1 MKPTVTPVP
10 SPNRLLEKRNAQ
22 GRHVP
27 SPQAGWGDVV
37 PQRDVCCPT
46 VPFVTWNATDG
57 TWNAF
62 PCFGQRLGFMRPS
75 I

>member
-1 MKPTVTPVP
+1 MKPTITPVP

-37 PQRDVCCPT
+37 PLRGHMLSHCC
-46 VPFVTWNATDG
+46 VYVG
-57 TWNAF
+57 TPQTEGAF
-62 PCFGQRLGFMRPS
+62 PCFGQRLGFMSPS